1 MEHIIGRARLCRAGG
16 RASSRE
22 HHLSPGSTDSRPH
35 QRVLGRPRRRTSRR
49 SGSRPQTL
57 WRPYPFGVSRRA
69 FASSGNDEFAIQVE
83 ALRGSLF
90 SQSRATDSI
99 CPLRRLSSLIV
110 AAHCAAA
117 WGSDDVMSLVKAL
130 TARSREGPSDKLSS
144 QLAAAVG
151 SLLPHELIRFPKICA
166 RMVPSGNDS
175 AQAAA
180 ACGSLE
186 AHCEMT
192 EFAAAFCASPESR
205 DVICAALAGSFSATD
220 GNDAGQDRGTL
231 VRVGQILRPI
241 ERGLRIVLCPLPR
254 NIGEQTAACITAA
267 IR

>member
-1 MEHIIGRARLCRAGG
+1 MLSVGRDSVALEGARRFGSIIFPQARRSLAPPKGPSGG
-16 RASSRE
+16 
-22 HHLSPGSTDSRPH
+22 PGEGSA
-35 QRVLGRPRRRTSRR
+35 RR
-49 SGSRPQTL
+49 SGARPHSL
-57 WRPYPFGVSRRA
+57 WRPYPFGVSSRA

-130 TARSREGPSDKLSS
+130 TARSREGPSDKLPS
-144 QLAAAVG
+144 QLAAADG
-151 SLLPHELIRFPKICA
+151 SLLPQELIRFPNICA
-166 RMVPSGNDS
+166 RMVPSGNDA

-186 AHCEMT
+186 ARLRDDGIC
-192 EFAAAFCASPESR
+192 CGVLRISGESR
-205 DVICAALAGSFSATD
+205 RHLRGFGRIVFRHGR
-220 GNDAGQDRGTL
+220 NDAGQDRGTL

-241 ERGLRIVLCPLPR
+241 ERGLRIILRPLPR
-254 NIGEQTAACITAA
+254 NIGEQTVECITAA